1 MNDGKQERIW
11 LITGCSQGGL
21 GHAMAKAA
29 LEAGDKVAA
38 GTRHLEQVQDLTE
51 TYGDRVLPLELEVT
65 SLPSIRKGIQQA
77 LGTFG
82 RLDVLV
88 NNAGYAYRAALE
100 EGEEEKI
107 RQLYEINLFG
117 PLHLMQEVLPVMR
130 KQQEGTIVNISSIAA
145 VSAAVGSSFYAST
158 KAALELLSDGLRK
171 EVSSLGIRVMTVEPG
186 AFRTHF
192 RGNLQESNTRLKAY
206 ADTAWKTRPEVVRQS
221 APEEGNPE
229 KAGQAIVQVVHEK
242 EIPLRLQLGSDSVDF
257 ARARYAERLA
267 EVDKYE
273 KLSRST
279 DF

>member
-1 MNDGKQERIW
+1 MNDGKEEKIW

-38 GTRHLEQVQDLTE
+38 ATRHPEQVRDLVE
-51 TYGDRVLPLELEVT
+51 AYGNRVLPLELEVT

-130 KQQEGTIVNISSIAA
+130 KQKEGTIVNFSSIAG

-171 EVSSLGIRVMTVEPG
+171 EVSSLGIRVMIVEPG

-206 ADTAWKTRPEVVRQS
+206 ADTAWKTRPEVVRKS

-229 KAGQAIVQVVHEK
+229 KAGQVIVQVVHQQEV
-242 EIPLRLQLGSDSVDF
+242 PLRLQLGSDAVDF
-257 ARARYAERLA
+257 VRKCYADRLA
-267 EVDKYE
+267 EVEQYE
-273 KLSRST
+273 SLARTT